1 MWIFDRILN
10 FHYEHLL
17 PLALLE
23 EQFPLQR
30 WSPQASGIEI
40 QEEYV
45 YALHDLWHQI
55 TLEEYLDMT
64 DTDESIEEYNIS
76 DELTPDFS
84 VYFQKGFSYEDGF
97 YWEFLFK
104 P

>member
-1 MWIFDRILN
+1 MNLEKRSQNITARFVDVNFDRILN

-45 YALHDLWHQI
+45 YALHDLCASNN
-55 TLEEYLDMT
+55 TGRVFRYDRYRCNL
-64 DTDESIEEYNIS
+64 
-76 DELTPDFS
+76 
-84 VYFQKGFSYEDGF
+84 
-97 YWEFLFK
+97 
-104 P
+104 